1 MCSPAAQPA
10 APPHNMSEER
20 DDEMDDEKKRVGVG
34 GEPRLESAGEGAKGS
49 GRGEERLLKFSAGW

>member
-1 MCSPAAQPA
+1 
-10 APPHNMSEER
+10 MSEER